1 MDGRTFVKERDQGW
15 GIETVCRL
23 VSAEDGEVNDDT
35 SVLNPN
41 GWDYISHSIHL
52 GFGKEERRG

>member
-1 MDGRTFVKERDQGW
+1 M
-15 GIETVCRL
+15 CRL

-35 SVLNPN
+35 SALNPN
-41 GWDYISHSIHL
+41 GWDYISHSVHL